1 VGLQEQP
8 VSGACCIFHS
18 PNASRGDTGS
28 FGVDWRNKHR
38 RESSSVEE
46 VVREYSY

>member
-1 VGLQEQP
+1 VGLQEQL

-18 PNASRGDTGS
+18 PNAFWGDTGS

-38 RESSSVEE
+38 RESSNVEE
-46 VVREYSY
+46 VVREYNY